1 MNLIVTVFL
10 PLLTAIFAGPL
21 LKGKAYLDPGSGS
34 FILQI
39 LIATLVGGLFILKT
53 FWQRVQTFFRSLFSR
68 NKDDQ
73 EE

>member
-1 MNLIVTVFL
+1 MNPIVTVLL
-10 PLLTAIFAGPL
+10 PLLAAAFAGPH
-21 LKGKAYLDPGSGS
+21 LKGHAYLDPGSGS

-53 FWQRVQTFFRSLFSR
+53 FWQRIQTFFRSLFSR
-68 NKDDQ
+68 NKDNQ